1 MPELNAEHK
10 LTLIIGQDPGD
21 KIGVSHNLDYK
32 RIDDPIKISL
42 TDLQRETIQV
52 LVKMLRE
59 DRLHNDDEVALL
71 GSHLYSVLFEDG
83 NGQPND
89 IGRALDQA
97 LYENED
103 SATAVRLLRVELVF
117 TERQSFLANWPLE
130 YLCTPRTKRFL
141 TEMTRL
147 VLTRELPVRHNP
159 RSLLVTDLPVKV
171 LFVIASPD
179 DLDPVEYTSVFET
192 LKGLQDPAKLLI
204 LPPLI
209 SQFTKK
215 EDRPQRKRP
224 EATWDNFVERV
235 YNDEPHIIHFI
246 GHGKWEDEKGFV
258 AFIDRKKDRPQRKRP
273 EATWDNFV
281 ERVYNDEPHII
292 HFIGHGKWEDEKGFV
307 AFMKAD
313 GIADW
318 VSDDELGRLGTHEL
332 PKLRLVFL
340 QACESAFSN
349 SNSSNTYQAFSGVA
363 NLLAMGNIPAV
374 VAMQYKI
381 RMDIANL
388 FARTFYEAL
397 TLSDPVDVAVQK
409 GRSRIQSRMRTS
421 SGGHR
426 YDFCLPVLYLRGK
439 GGQLQLIPSST
450 TSLLPPNGDS
460 ASFTS
465 QQTTQPEP
473 GDNKLQLQSV
483 SFTCWYCDSPCDSDD
498 NYCRVCKINLK
509 CPNCRARIKKGSDI
523 CTGCGYSIPK
533 SEPATVSSKGPHS
546 TGNLG

>member
-117 TERQSFLANWPLE
+117 TERQSFLANWPWE
-130 YLCTPRTKRFL
+130 YLCPPRTKRFL

-215 EDRPQRKRP
+215 E
-224 EATWDNFVERV
+224 E
-235 YNDEPHIIHFI
+235 
-246 GHGKWEDEKGFV
+246 
-258 AFIDRKKDRPQRKRP
+258 RPQRKRP